1 MHSTQSLSPGLDAS
15 PRFFPRTANRSSHT
29 DLAVLWSDYGTRGV
43 SPRPQPSPPSEP
55 LHESRILYLNSS
67 GKVVSSTVL
76 DLNSGLPRLTIDAS
90 MEIYGLA
97 AIGNT
102 VTAIG
107 KEKATTWNLP
117 GETLLPEARMNVED
131 SVRTTNFD
139 DVRNGYVS
147 AASISFDSR
156 YIAITAEDYPGSGRL
171 YLYNSST
178 GLRLDD
184 AIVRG
189 STLWFLPE
197 SHSVGWVA
205 DGNKGEVRRITTRD
219 TLDYTVPIGDI
230 ERGQW
235 GCPHG
240 SSHGYQVTNDGWII
254 SPSGRRLLML
264 PPPWRSD
271 MVRRM
276 WNGRFLAL
284 LHGAL
289 PEPVILELEP

>member
-1 MHSTQSLSPGLDAS
+1 MHSTQSSTRRLTPLLSPNGESIITYGFGSSVVRLWHTRSFTATSTIATIRAS
-15 PRFFPRTANRSSHT
+15 PRIENFVLEFFRK
-29 DLAVLWSDYGTRGV
+29 G
-43 SPRPQPSPPSEP
+43 
-55 LHESRILYLNSS
+55 
-67 GKVVSSTVL
+67 
-76 DLNSGLPRLTIDAS
+76 
-90 MEIYGLA
+90 
-97 AIGNT
+97 
-102 VTAIG
+102 
-107 KEKATTWNLP
+107 
-117 GETLLPEARMNVED
+117 
-131 SVRTTNFD
+131 
-139 DVRNGYVS
+139 
-147 AASISFDSR
+147 
-156 YIAITAEDYPGSGRL
+156 
-171 YLYNSST
+171 NSST

-235 GCPHG
+235 GSPHG

-254 SPSGRRLLML
+254 GPSGRRLLMF

-284 LHGAL
+284 LQGAL